1 MLEEKKDALYEYL
14 KNGKIED
21 FNKTRSQGLKMD
33 LVDAN
38 FRACDLRCADL
49 NGLDLSGAYFKN
61 ADLRGLDLSQC
72 KLDGGSFL
80 NAKVSGVYFPDC
92 FSAEEIML
100 SLQHGTRIRR
110 K

>member
-33 LVDAN
+33 LVDVN

-49 NGLDLSGAYFKN
+49 NGLDLSGAYF
-61 ADLRGLDLSQC
+61 
-72 KLDGGSFL
+72 
-80 NAKVSGVYFPDC
+80 KVSGVYFPDC